1 MITSSSNPQLKNIVQ
16 LNQKAKARREQ
27 GLYVVEGY
35 KMYREAPK
43 EQIKKVY
50 VSSRFL
56 EKHPEIRKE
65 HPDAEEV
72 EDRIFASVSDT
83 RTPQGILCV
92 MHQQSW
98 TLEKMLEKENPLL
111 MILEDL
117 QDPGNV
123 GTIFRTA
130 EGAGVDGIILTKN
143 SVDIYNPKTIRSTMG
158 SVYRVP
164 FLYTDRIVE
173 VLGELMVHDV
183 RTFAAH
189 LNGERDYD
197 REDYRKGTAFFIGN
211 EGNGLSDEL
220 AGMADRLIKIPMGG
234 QLESLN
240 AAMAAGILMYE
251 SSRQRRHGCG
261 DLKSGKD

>member
-16 LNQKAKARREQ
+16 LNKKAKARREQ

-35 KMYREAPK
+35 RMYREAPE
-43 EQIKKVY
+43 EQIERIY
-50 VSSRFL
+50 AASHFL

-65 HPDAEEV
+65 HPQAEEV
-72 EDRIFASVSDT
+72 DDRVFSSISDT
-83 RTPQGILCV
+83 QTPQGILCV
-92 MHQQSW
+92 MRQHSW
-98 TLEKMLEKENPLL
+98 NMKKMLEKKNPLL
-111 MILEDL
+111 MILQDL

-130 EGAGVDGIILTKN
+130 EGAGADGIILTKN

-158 SVYRVP
+158 SIYRVP
-164 FLYTDRIVE
+164 FFYTDRIE
-173 VLGELMVHDV
+173 DVLGELMVHDV

-197 REDYRKGTAFFIGN
+197 REDYRRGTAFFIGN
-211 EGNGLSDEL
+211 EGNGLTDEL
-220 AGMADRLIKIPMGG
+220 ANMADRLIKIPMCG

-240 AAMAAGILMYE
+240 AAMASGILMYE
-251 SSRQRRHGCG
+251 AARQRR
-261 DLKSGKD
+261 L